1 MSGSPLILRKYVYL
15 IVALLVCVSG
25 PATVVMAAPF
35 TVGNLL
41 VAHGNTLHEYTLGRT
56 LVQSIAVPHP
66 DTSRYDVYDAV
77 YDRFGR
83 AHVVNYAPF
92 SNSYI
97 STYDPLSASWTHT
110 LAPLAIGN
118 VSDGDLSI
126 IGDKIFARD
135 KDGCGNAHRRAVRH
149 RNVQWTVGDQRRA

>member
-1 MSGSPLILRKYVYL
+1 MSGSTLILRKYVYL
-15 IVALLVCVSG
+15 VVALLVCVSG
-25 PATVVMAAPF
+25 PATVVVAAPF

-41 VAHGNTLHEYTLGRT
+41 VTHGNTLYEYTLGRT

-66 DTSRYDVYDAV
+66 DTSRYEVYDAV

-83 AHVVNYAPF
+83 AHVLNFAPF

-97 STYDPLSASWTHT
+97 STYDPLAASWTHT
-110 LAPLAIGN
+110 PVSTFIGN

-126 IGDKIFARD
+126 LGDKIFAA
-135 KDGCGNAHRRAVRH
+135 G
-149 RNVQWTVGDQRRA
+149 